1 MGNRRACCKRAL
13 VAAACLLAFAVPTAS
28 ADTAVSVSFDP
39 QSLRFD
45 QPVTLTFWGTA
56 DGPERLYAYYY
67 ARYRTLGACSADT
80 VHSVEPNLLD
90 GVPVAG
96 FFSIPALPV
105 TFPSEPD
112 EYNGEY
118 SVCVWLASPASETPA
133 GTPQTIDIKVHRAP
147 QPKPVATWLF
157 SSFRPGAHGRE
168 LAVTAQ
174 VMAFSGGP
182 PRGRCVLEVYS
193 AGSWLYAKPQAHI
206 DGRGRC
212 RFSLT
217 DRDQRRQRLRVR
229 FVPAVGFKASLGAP
243 TWVGASIRM

>member
-1 MGNRRACCKRAL
+1 MPTTT
-13 VAAACLLAFAVPTAS
+13 LATGH
-28 ADTAVSVSFDP
+28 
-39 QSLRFD
+39 L
-45 QPVTLTFWGTA
+45 
-56 DGPERLYAYYY
+56 
-67 ARYRTLGACSADT
+67 
-80 VHSVEPNLLD
+80 
-90 GVPVAG
+90 VPVLRTPCTPWSRICWMACRWPVSSRFPRCRSRSRPSRTNTTANTRSASG
-96 FFSIPALPV
+96 SPALP
-105 TFPSEPD
+105 PR
-112 EYNGEY
+112 
-118 SVCVWLASPASETPA
+118 LR

-212 RFSLT
+212 RFPLT